1 VTLRAKLANGGAYA
15 MASEGLMRTLHNT
28 PILMAEVLSV
38 YQDSLRWVWWI
49 SIPFGGIGLLLCIP
63 IKQLDLTEDLH
74 TEFGLPDATISRE
87 G

>member
-1 VTLRAKLANGGAYA
+1 MSLRVKLANGGAYA
-15 MASEGLMRTLHNT
+15 MASEGLMRNLQNT
-28 PILMAEVLSV
+28 TNLMAEVLSV

-63 IKQLDLTEDLH
+63 IKQLELTEDLN
-74 TEFGLPDATISRE
+74 TEFGLPNAAPSRE